1 MPSAT
6 PRPTA
11 VQAPQTSFTEALLHD
26 QRTYQPEPEW
36 GNLGAPTDG
45 GVVHRSVPDIP
56 EGQEEQRNAI
66 YSMVHSEA
74 SRAGLIGR
82 QDGNGLSQ
90 SDIEDITRRLYW
102 NKPDETTHWFRS
114 VMRLGRTMDL
124 DDNTLDPVI
133 GADGQ
138 GVPRPSEEEDPTGF
152 FGEVWDNQR
161 RDWDGYGWTNEKVAK
176 LGRQPES
183 YELSPGGRE
192 AWRGKGNE
200 KLVNDLL
207 NQKEQ
212 QEDSR
217 RTTASISARLLG
229 RSFGDKRP
237 ASAAVSGIS
246 RAAAR
251 PPENGRHYPVGD
263 AVARWQ
269 KEQDRTHGEG
279 GYMGLITNPGENTLA
294 AAMNSMQF
302 FSDATWNSVN
312 SKQGQWLTDRL
323 LAAAASAGGG
333 EYKPRPYHELVG
345 TETPFGDAANSWEAR
360 KWLSIG
366 GEPLIPSGSTPAE
379 GHGEIAGMSAAPPTF
394 DQEYNRAT
402 GEWPSYFGSGLAT
415 FANGFFDPSIVV
427 APAVRKGLLSA
438 GQWAL
443 SQSLLKP
450 TTMTAR
456 ATTGIGR
463 YLVDKNLSA
472 KGSLLPLVLRE
483 AGEELPASAA
493 LQGALLASATSG
505 QSPGDYGKQPTH
517 SSWSDMF
524 EPGNRPDLMQVLPEL
539 DSSQRSPGQEP
550 KYGYRMPTAGENKK
564 SYEDT
569 LAAAA
574 AMRQGFPDIAAGMK
588 ETREAYLKPPAE
600 PLPKRWLW

>member
-1 MPSAT
+1 MG
-6 PRPTA
+6 
-11 VQAPQTSFTEALLHD
+11 QAPQTSFTEALLHD
-26 QRTYQPEPEW
+26 QRTYQHEPEW

-152 FGEVWDNQR
+152 FGEIWDNQR

-192 AWRGKGNE
+192 AWGRRGNE
-200 KLVNDLL
+200 RLFNDLL
-207 NQKEQ
+207 NPKKQ

-302 FSDATWNSVN
+302 FSDAAWNSVN
-312 SKQGQWLTDRL
+312 SKQGQWLIDRL

-333 EYKPRPYHELVG
+333 EYTPRPYHELVG
-345 TETPFGDAANSWEAR
+345 TETPVRKAAETWRTNQ
-360 KWLSIG
+360 WLPIG
-366 GEPLIPSGSTPAE
+366 AEPIIPFGSTPAE
-379 GHGEIAGMSAAPPTF
+379 GHREILGVSAAPPTF
-394 DQEYNRAT
+394 DQEYNQAT

-415 FANGFFDPSIVV
+415 FANGFLDPSIVV

-438 GQWAL
+438 GQGL
-443 SQSLLKP
+443 LKQSLLKP
-450 TTMTAR
+450 TMTAR

-472 KGSLLPLVLRE
+472 KGSLWPLVLRE

-493 LQGALLASATSG
+493 LQAGFVGLATQG
-505 QSPGDYGKQPTH
+505 QNPTGDYGPQPTH
-517 SSWSDMF
+517 SSWSGMF
-524 EPGNRPDLMQVLPEL
+524 EPGNRPDLMRVLPEL

-550 KYGYRMPTAGENKK
+550 KHSYRYPTPKENDE
-564 SYEDT
+564 SYKRT
-569 LAAAA
+569 LGAAADA
-574 AMRQGFPDIAAGMK
+574 SRDFPDIAGMME
-588 ETREAYLKPPAE
+588 ETRKAHLKPPAE